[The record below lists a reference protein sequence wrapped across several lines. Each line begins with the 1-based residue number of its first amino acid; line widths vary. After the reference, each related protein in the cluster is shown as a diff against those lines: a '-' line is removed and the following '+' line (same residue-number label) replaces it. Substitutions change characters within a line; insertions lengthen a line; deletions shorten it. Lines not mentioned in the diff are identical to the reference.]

1 MREYVTLAI
10 AMVFCLLLA
19 GANDLSG
26 WEYSRPKY
34 SLIGI
39 GDAGREQARAA
50 PRDTS
55 YGHLI

>member
-26 WEYSRPKY
+26 WEYCDPSIP
-34 SLIGI
+34 
-39 GDAGREQARAA
+39 
-50 PRDTS
+50 
-55 YGHLI
+55 

>member
-39 GDAGREQARAA
+39 GDAGREQARGI
-50 PRDTS
+50 RQKGT
-55 YGHLI
+55 